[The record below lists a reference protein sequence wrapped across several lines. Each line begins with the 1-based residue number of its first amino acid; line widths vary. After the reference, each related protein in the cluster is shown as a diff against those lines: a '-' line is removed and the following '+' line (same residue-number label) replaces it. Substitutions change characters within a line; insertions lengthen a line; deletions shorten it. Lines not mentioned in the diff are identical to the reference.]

1 MLSLMNRWRE
11 KRGSVAEATSLR
23 FRQVRILSF
32 KTLKTFKPKA
42 TYRCI
47 WKQLQDQRLSFIIPT
62 AALAMQNSADSSTD
76 EFCQTSSV
84 FSDPLDLL
92 DHPLLLD
99 IFFRGAPQLRAGVG
113 FYFFTKCPL
122 RNTLVVTF
130 RLCNCALEID
140 LKKNSVSIHM

>member
-1 MLSLMNRWRE
+1 
-11 KRGSVAEATSLR
+11 
-23 FRQVRILSF
+23 
-32 KTLKTFKPKA
+32 
-42 TYRCI
+42 
-47 WKQLQDQRLSFIIPT
+47 
-62 AALAMQNSADSSTD
+62 MQNSADSSTD

-130 RLCNCALEID
+130 KLCYCALEID
-140 LKKNSVSIHM
+140 LKKKSVSIHM